1 VRAAQCVNAP
11 AREGLE
17 RTHDFGQRVS
27 CRGGSK
33 TRPLVGRSETC
44 PYSAGNHNDSVD
56 VIGHDNER
64 VKSDVGVMIRQVIP
78 ARLDSRA
85 EGLKTDLAAN
95 DVAQDTLV
103 VLDADGHEIS
113 TGLGVVVALQADGS
127 ATMLLNSALH
137 VTNIPSLA
145 SG

>member
-1 VRAAQCVNAP
+1 MIR
-11 AREGLE
+11 
-17 RTHDFGQRVS
+17 
-27 CRGGSK
+27 
-33 TRPLVGRSETC
+33 
-44 PYSAGNHNDSVD
+44 
-56 VIGHDNER
+56 HDNER
-64 VKSDVGVMIRQVIP
+64 VKSDVGIMIRQVIP

-103 VLDADGHEIS
+103 VVDADGHEIS

-137 VTNIPSLA
+137 ATNIPSLA